1 MRLRSPAPFSG
12 GVAHQQSARL
22 TCERQRGQHSS
33 LPPFSEG
40 IAQPVRADASHA
52 SGRRRE
58 SFCPHH
64 FHFCPCGVAQS
75 TCLPLKQEITGAKPV
90 RDASFFAPKALSAMR
105 SLGKRISSVQ
115 LRMGAPAFARDIG
128 TSKGCRA
135 AVKRRRA
142 IHPRG
147 ESYGSAS
154 QSSDRPQAPQSN
166 QRSGRRHKP
175 ATPRAALGTA
185 TISSSM
191 QQPADFFCKEIVPGQ
206 HRLEAPFLL
215 LA

>member
-1 MRLRSPAPFSG
+1 MRPCQGRDDGATPFTRSIFG

-64 FHFCPCGVAQS
+64 FCPCGVVQP
-75 TCLPLKQEITGAKPV
+75 TCLPLMQEITGAKPV
-90 RDASFFAPKALSAMR
+90 RDANFIALKALSAMH
-105 SLGKRISSVQ
+105 SLGKRISPVQ
-115 LRMGAPAFARDIG
+115 FRVRAPFSSAR
-128 TSKGCRA
+128 
-135 AVKRRRA
+135 
-142 IHPRG
+142 
-147 ESYGSAS
+147 S
-154 QSSDRPQAPQSN
+154 QSS
-166 QRSGRRHKP
+166 QRSSRFHKP
-175 ATPRAALGTA
+175 AVSRAALETA
-185 TISSSM
+185 TISPPCSSLRIS
-191 QQPADFFCKEIVPGQ
+191 FVKKVLPGQ
-206 HRLEAPFLL
+206 HRLEAPSIL